1 MANPQI
7 DIGTVATAAV
17 FPPNLPVTHAD
28 AVRLP
33 EGVKIR
39 FATKEPTGKHVLV
52 SPDVAAQLAASL
64 QRALE
69 GDRVTD

>member
-7 DIGTVATAAV
+7 DIRTVATTEV
-17 FPPNLPVTHAD
+17 FPQNLPVTYAD
-28 AVRLP
+28 AVRLA

-39 FATKEPTGKHVLV
+39 FDTKEPIGKHVLV
-52 SPDVAAQLAASL
+52 SPDVATQLVASL

-69 GDRVTD
+69 VTE